1 MNKIIAL
8 GRIYKNGSIGTSR
21 SGKTYI
27 NFAILDTKKE
37 KEDTIRFRCVAFDNV
52 AQRID
57 DWCENGDQVLA
68 IGALEND
75 KTTKSFTFVVS
86 EFQRT
91 GQKQDKNDTDQEVEE
106 KLPF

>member
-21 SGKTYI
+21 SGKTYV

-37 KEDTIRFRCVAFDNV
+37 KEDTIRFRCVAFDHI
-52 AQRID
+52 AQRIN
-57 DWCENGDQVLA
+57 DWCENGDQVLV

-75 KTTKSFTFVVS
+75 KKTNSFTFVVS
-86 EFQRT
+86 DFQRT
-91 GQKQDKNDTDQEVEE
+91 GQKQDKSDADQEVEE
-106 KLPF
+106 KMPF